1 MSKLNATEIKNAF
14 QYADKMLLLVSRTF
28 ALNINRLS
36 GNLRKSVLLA
46 YLYLR
51 IADTVED
58 DANLPKG
65 DKLRLL
71 GLFSAIFAKDADV
84 DSATEAFVK
93 ALPEYFKNSDDPN
106 YDLCLH
112 SQTVVPLL
120 WTLDKEY
127 VQPVCDTVVE
137 MCEGMASS
145 IQQMS
150 ASLEKGWFTLETMS
164 DLSRY
169 CYYVAGIVGKLLTKV
184 FAAKNS
190 AITEEKLYKLQTY
203 DVSFGLAL
211 QLTNIIKD
219 VREDSERKVCF
230 VPEMIC
236 HCHGFESSPA
246 MFAPNADRKAR
257 ASVMKELVGEAWKHL
272 SDAIEYTVTLP
283 RRNPQ
288 IRLFCLWPLFM
299 AAKNLSIMGDCSHL
313 FDKDHKVKITR
324 DDVKD
329 IIKST
334 TLHFY
339 SNSWIRK
346 TFEALRDGV

>member
-1 MSKLNATEIKNAF
+1 MSTLNATEIKTAF

-51 IADTVED
+51 IADTIED
-58 DANLPKG
+58 EADLSKE
-65 DKLRLL
+65 DKLNLL
-71 GLFSAIFAKDADV
+71 GLFSAIFSQDADV
-84 DSATEAFVK
+84 DASTEAFVK
-93 ALPEYFKNSDDPN
+93 ALPGYFQGSDNPN
-106 YDLCLH
+106 FDLCLH
-112 SQTVVPLL
+112 AATVVPLL

-137 MCEGMASS
+137 MCEGMSSS
-145 IQQMS
+145 IVQMS
-150 ASLEKGWFTLETMS
+150 ASLENGWFTLETMS

-184 FAAKNS
+184 FAAKNP
-190 AITEEKLYKLQTY
+190 AISKDILYKLQTY
-203 DVSFGLAL
+203 DVSFGLGL
-211 QLTNIIKD
+211 QLVNIIKD

-246 MFAPNADRKAR
+246 MFAPDADRKAR

-272 SDAIEYTVTLP
+272 ANAIEYTISLP
-283 RRNPQ
+283 RRNPR

-324 DDVKD
+324 DDVKQ

-339 SNSWIRK
+339 SNSWIK
-346 TFEALRDGV
+346 KNFEALRDGA